1 VAPSLDPKVV
11 FSQLVERFAKLPIAQ
26 KIAAPVLLA
35 FCVWAVVYASRVAT
49 EPEYTVLYSDLGSTD
64 AGAVVQRLKE
74 MKIAYRLDGN
84 SISISPPSQV
94 HELRLSLASEGLPK
108 TGSVGYELFDGT
120 NFATTT
126 LGEMVK
132 KQRAL
137 QGELERTIMSLD
149 AVVAARVHISQP
161 EKTIFAKQAQD
172 PGASV
177 LLKLKPGA
185 ELDKKQIK
193 GITNFVASGVE
204 GLKPENVT
212 IIDEFGNLLSAR
224 PEEGDD
230 FGADATRLQY
240 IREVERGYIQRIES
254 MLAKVLGPGKVVA
267 RVTADL
273 DFSSSE
279 REEESYDPSGRVI
292 RSERSIE
299 EGIATEQRGGIPGVV
314 SNLSNDPKALAQQ
327 EAVTDKNSRKENVK
341 NFEISRAVTRSAQ
354 ARGKLVRLSAAVIVD
369 GKGVE
374 TPELDGEGKPTGKV
388 AKSYEALTPE
398 MLAQVDGIVKSAVG
412 FDSSRGD
419 IVTVE
424 NVPFFAPDEGLQA
437 ELAKAHQTDLYLK
450 FGGMMVPVFALALF
464 VLFVLRPLVKF
475 LTTAPQHE
483 YDLSKLL
490 PSELLNADLPAKA
503 EEAEQEEAKED
514 VAAIEHKDE
523 DAAEKNEGAV
533 ENEGEEGEES
543 EEPRKSGLAGMEPSI
558 DLEQFEEVVAENI
571 RLVKENPQQA
581 ALLIRY
587 WLNDGRI

>member
-1 VAPSLDPKVV
+1 MAPSIDPKVI
-11 FSQLVERFAKLPIAQ
+11 FSQIVDRYMKLPLAQ

-35 FCVWAVVYASRVAT
+35 FCVWSVVYASKVAT
-49 EPEYTVLYSDLGSTD
+49 APEYSVLYSDLSTTD

-74 MKIAYRLDGN
+74 LKIGYRLEGN
-84 SISISPPSQV
+84 TISVSPPSQV

-120 NFATTT
+120 SFATTT

-177 LLKLKPGA
+177 LLKLKPGS

-240 IREVERGYIQRIES
+240 SREIERGYVQRIES

-279 REEESYDPSGRVI
+279 REEESYDPGSRVI

-299 EGIATEQRGGIPGVV
+299 EGSGSEQRGGVPGVV
-314 SNLSNDPKALAQQ
+314 SNLSNDPRAMEQQ
-327 EAVTDKNSRKENVK
+327 EGVTEQNSRRENVK

-354 ARGKLVRLSAAVIVD
+354 ARGKLIRLSAAVLVD
-369 GKGVE
+369 GKAAE
-374 TPELDGEGKPTGKV
+374 LPELDAEGKPTGKV
-388 AKSYEALTPE
+388 SKSYEALAPE
-398 MLAQVDGIVKSAVG
+398 VISQVEGIVKSAVG
-412 FDSSRGD
+412 FDSTRGD
-419 IVTVE
+419 VVTVE
-424 NVPFFAPDEGLQA
+424 NVPFFSPDESLQA
-437 ELAKAHQTDLYLK
+437 ELAKAHQTDQYLK
-450 FGGMMVPVFALALF
+450 FGGMMVPVVALALF

-475 LTTAPQHE
+475 LTTSSQPE

-490 PSELLNADLPAKA
+490 PNELLNADG
-503 EEAEQEEAKED
+503 
-514 VAAIEHKDE
+514 AAAGRQAGNAVGIGH
-523 DAAEKNEGAV
+523 DAVSGD
-533 ENEGEEGEES
+533 GHDGD
-543 EEPRKSGLAGMEPSI
+543 RKGSIGGLEPSI
-558 DLEQFEEVVAENI
+558 DLEQFEEVVSENV

>member
-1 VAPSLDPKVV
+1 MAPSLDPKVI
-11 FSQLVERFAKLPIAQ
+11 FSQLIDRYVKLPLAQ

-49 EPEYTVLYSDLGSTD
+49 APEYSVLYSDLNSTD

-74 MKIAYRLDGN
+74 MKIAYRLEGN
-84 SISISPPSQV
+84 SISISPPGQV

-177 LLKLKPGA
+177 LLKLKPGS

-224 PEEGDD
+224 PEDGDD

-240 IREVERGYIQRIES
+240 VREIERGYIQRIES

-267 RVTADL
+267 RVTAEL

-279 REEESYDPSGRVI
+279 REEESYDPGGRVI
-292 RSERSIE
+292 RSERSVE
-299 EGIATEQRGGIPGVV
+299 EGSGTEQRGGIPGVV
-314 SNLSNDPKALAQQ
+314 SNLSNDPRALEGQ
-327 EAVTDKNSRKENVK
+327 EGVTEQHSRKENVK

-354 ARGKLVRLSAAVIVD
+354 ARGKLIRLSAAVLVD
-369 GKGVE
+369 GKAIEV
-374 TPELDGEGKPTGKV
+374 PEVDAEGKPTGKV
-388 AKSYEALTPE
+388 AKSYEALAPE
-398 MLAQVDGIVKSAVG
+398 MLSQVEGIVKSAVG
-412 FDSSRGD
+412 FDSTRGD
-419 IVTVE
+419 VVTVE
-424 NVPFFAPDEGLQA
+424 NVPFFTPDESLQA
-437 ELAKAHQTDLYLK
+437 ELAKAHQTDQYLK
-450 FGGMMVPVFALALF
+450 FGGMMVPVVALALF

-475 LTTAPQHE
+475 LTTTSQQE

-490 PSELLNADLPAKA
+490 PNELLNADAPS
-503 EEAEQEEAKED
+503 
-514 VAAIEHKDE
+514 AAQPK
-523 DAAEKNEGAV
+523 AV
-533 ENEGEEGEES
+533 ENDQEVQSEES
-543 EEPRKSGLAGMEPSI
+543 EEETEETPKKPGITGLEPSI
-558 DLEQFEEVVAENI
+558 DLEQFEEVVAENV

>member
-1 VAPSLDPKVV
+1 MAPTIDPKVI
-11 FSQLVERFAKLPIAQ
+11 FSQMIDRYMKLPIAQ
-26 KIAAPVLLA
+26 KIAAPVLIA
-35 FCVWAVVYASRVAT
+35 FCVWAVVYASKVAT
-49 EPEYTVLYSDLGSTD
+49 APDYTVLYSDLSSGD

-74 MKIAYRLDGN
+74 MKIAYKLDGS
-84 SISISPPSQV
+84 SISVSPAGQV

-108 TGSVGYELFDGT
+108 TGSVGFELFDGT

-132 KQRAL
+132 RQRAL

-161 EKTIFAKQAQD
+161 EKTIFAKQAQE

-177 LLKLKPGA
+177 LLKLKPGS

-193 GITNFVASGVE
+193 GITNFVAGGIE

-224 PEEGDD
+224 PEESDD

-240 IREVERGYIQRIES
+240 LREVERGYMQRIET
-254 MLAKVLGPGKVVA
+254 MLAKVIGPGKVVA
-267 RVTADL
+267 RVTAEL

-279 REEESYDPSGRVI
+279 REEESYDPGGRVM

-299 EGIATEQRGGIPGVV
+299 EGSGTEQRGGIPGVV

-327 EAVTDKNSRKENVK
+327 EGATEQNSRRESVK

-354 ARGKLVRLSAAVIVD
+354 ARGKVVRLSTAVLVD
-369 GKGVE
+369 GKVAE
-374 TPELDGEGKPTGKV
+374 TPEIDGEGKTTGKTN
-388 AKSYEALTPE
+388 KSYEALTPE
-398 MLAQVDGIVKSAVG
+398 MLSQVESIVKSAVG
-412 FDSSRGD
+412 FDSTRGD
-419 IVTVE
+419 VVTVE
-424 NVPFFAPDEGLQA
+424 NVPFFAPDESLQA
-437 ELAKAHQTDLYLK
+437 ELAKAYQTDQYLK

-475 LTTAPQHE
+475 LTTTSKQE
-483 YDLSKLL
+483 YDLSRLL
-490 PSELLNADLPAKA
+490 PNELINADQPAA
-503 EEAEQEEAKED
+503 GQMAKL
-514 VAAIEHKDE
+514 
-523 DAAEKNEGAV
+523 DAP
-533 ENEGEEGEES
+533 ES
-543 EEPRKSGLAGMEPSI
+543 EEQGAAQTKGSAEEKKSGLSDIEPAI
-558 DLEQFEEVVAENI
+558 DIEQFEEVLAENQ

>member
-11 FSQLVERFAKLPIAQ
+11 FSQIVDRYMKLPLAQ

-35 FCVWAVVYASRVAT
+35 FCVWSVVYASKVAT
-49 EPEYTVLYSDLGSTD
+49 APEYSVLYSDLNSTD

-74 MKIAYRLDGN
+74 LKIGYRLEGN
-84 SISISPPSQV
+84 TISVSPPSQV

-177 LLKLKPGA
+177 LLKLKPGS

-212 IIDEFGNLLSAR
+212 IIDEFGNLLSAK

-230 FGADATRLQY
+230 FGVDATRLQY
-240 IREVERGYIQRIES
+240 SREIERGYVQRIES

-279 REEESYDPSGRVI
+279 REEESYDPGGRVI

-299 EGIATEQRGGIPGVV
+299 EGSGSEQRGGVPGVV
-314 SNLSNDPKALAQQ
+314 SNLSNDPKAMQQ
-327 EAVTDKNSRKENVK
+327 QDGVTEQNSRKENVK
-341 NFEISRAVTRSAQ
+341 NFEISRAVTRSSQ
-354 ARGKLVRLSAAVIVD
+354 ARGKLVRLSAAVLVD
-369 GKGVE
+369 GKVAE
-374 TPELDGEGKPTGKV
+374 NPELDAEGKPTGKV
-388 AKSYEALTPE
+388 SRSYEALAPE
-398 MLAQVDGIVKSAVG
+398 VLSQVEGIVKSAVG
-412 FDSSRGD
+412 FDSTRGD
-419 IVTVE
+419 VVTVE
-424 NVPFFAPDEGLQA
+424 NVPFFSPDESLQA
-437 ELAKAHQTDLYLK
+437 ELAKAHQTDQYLK
-450 FGGMMVPVFALALF
+450 FGGMMVPVVALALF

-475 LTTAPQHE
+475 LTTSSHQE

-490 PSELLNADLPAKA
+490 PNELLKSDAAA
-503 EEAEQEEAKED
+503 AEQQTEAA
-514 VAAIEHKDE
+514 VGIGHDE
-523 DAAEKNEGAV
+523 VPAEGPEADQKG
-533 ENEGEEGEES
+533 S
-543 EEPRKSGLAGMEPSI
+543 IDGLEPSI
-558 DLEQFEEVVAENI
+558 DLEQFEEVVAENV

>member
-1 VAPSLDPKVV
+1 M
-11 FSQLVERFAKLPIAQ
+11 KLPLAQ

-35 FCVWAVVYASRVAT
+35 FCVWAVVYASKVAT
-49 EPEYTVLYSDLGSTD
+49 APEYSVLYSDLNSTD
-64 AGAVVQRLKE
+64 AGAVVGRLKE
-74 MKIAYRLDGN
+74 MKIGYRLEGN
-84 SISISPPSQV
+84 TISVSPPSQV

-120 NFATTT
+120 SFATTT

-177 LLKLKPGA
+177 LLKLKPGS

-224 PEEGDD
+224 AEDGDD

-240 IREVERGYIQRIES
+240 TREIERGYVQRIES

-279 REEESYDPSGRVI
+279 REEESYDPGGRVI
-292 RSERSIE
+292 RSERSVE
-299 EGIATEQRGGIPGVV
+299 EGSGSEQRGGVPGVV
-314 SNLSNDPKALAQQ
+314 SNLSNDPKALQQ
-327 EAVTDKNSRKENVK
+327 DATSEQNSRRENVK
-341 NFEISRAVTRSAQ
+341 NFEISRAVTRSSQ
-354 ARGKLVRLSAAVIVD
+354 ARGKLVRLSAAVLVD
-369 GKGVE
+369 GKLAE
-374 TPELDGEGKPTGKV
+374 APELDGDGKATGKV
-388 AKSYEALTPE
+388 AKSYQALAPE
-398 MLAQVDGIVKSAVG
+398 VLSQVEGIVKSAVG
-412 FDSSRGD
+412 FDSTRGD
-419 IVTVE
+419 VVTVE
-424 NVPFFAPDEGLQA
+424 NVPFFAPDESLQA
-437 ELAKAHQTDLYLK
+437 ELAKAHQTDQYLK
-450 FGGMMVPVFALALF
+450 FGGMMVPVVALALF

-475 LTTAPQHE
+475 LTTPTQQE
-483 YDLSKLL
+483 FDLSKLL
-490 PSELLNADLPAKA
+490 PNELLNADSPAA
-503 EEAEQEEAKED
+503 DSQLASAVGISHERESL
-514 VAAIEHKDE
+514 
-523 DAAEKNEGAV
+523 GAQ
-533 ENEGEEGEES
+533 EGERRGTID
-543 EEPRKSGLAGMEPSI
+543 GLEPSI
-558 DLEQFEEVVAENI
+558 DLEQFEEVVAENVK
-571 RLVKENPQQA
+571 RVKENPQQA

>member
-1 VAPSLDPKVV
+1 MID
-11 FSQLVERFAKLPIAQ
+11 RYMKLPIAQ

-35 FCVWAVVYASRVAT
+35 FCVWAVVYASKVAT
-49 EPEYTVLYSDLGSTD
+49 APDYTVLYTDLSSND

-74 MKIAYRLDGN
+74 MKISYRLDGN
-84 SISISPPSQV
+84 SVSVSPADQV
-94 HELRLSLASEGLPK
+94 HELRLTLASEGLPK
-108 TGSVGYELFDGT
+108 TGSVGFELFDGT

-161 EKTIFAKQAQD
+161 EKTIFAKQSQD

-177 LLKLKPGA
+177 LLKLKPGS

-193 GITNFVASGVE
+193 GITNFVASGIE

-224 PEEGDD
+224 PEESDD

-240 IREVERGYIQRIES
+240 LRELELGYIQRIET

-267 RVTADL
+267 RVTAEL

-279 REEESYDPSGRVI
+279 REEESYDPGGRVI

-299 EGIATEQRGGIPGVV
+299 EGTGTEQRGGIPGVV

-327 EAVTDKNSRKENVK
+327 AGATDQNSRRESVK

-354 ARGKLVRLSAAVIVD
+354 ARGKLVRLSTAVLVD
-369 GKGVE
+369 GKVAE
-374 TPELDGEGKPTGKV
+374 TPEVDGEGKPTGKTG
-388 AKSYEALTPE
+388 KSYEALTPE
-398 MLAQVDGIVKSAVG
+398 MLSQVESIVKSAVG
-412 FDSSRGD
+412 FDSTRGD
-419 IVTVE
+419 VVTVE
-424 NVPFFAPDEGLQA
+424 NVPFFAPDESLQA
-437 ELAKAHQTDLYLK
+437 ELAKAHQTDQYLK

-475 LTTAPQHE
+475 LTTTSKQE

-490 PSELLNADLPAKA
+490 PNELLNADQPLAGQMPKLDAPGGDSLGLAKA
-503 EEAEQEEAKED
+503 
-514 VAAIEHKDE
+514 DE
-523 DAAEKNEGAV
+523 AAEGK
-533 ENEGEEGEES
+533 
-543 EEPRKSGLAGMEPSI
+543 KSGLSDIEPVI
-558 DLEQFEEVVAENI
+558 DLEQFEEVLAENQ

>member
-1 VAPSLDPKVV
+1 MAPSLDPKVV
-11 FSQLVERFAKLPIAQ
+11 FSQLLDRYVKLPLAQ
-26 KIAAPVLLA
+26 KIAAPVLVA
-35 FCVWAVVYASRVAT
+35 FCVWAVVYASQVAT
-49 EPEYTVLYSDLGSTD
+49 APEYSVLYSDLSSTD

-74 MKIAYRLDGN
+74 MKIAYRLEGN

-177 LLKLKPGA
+177 LLKLKPGS

-204 GLKPENVT
+204 GLKAENVT

-224 PEEGDD
+224 PEDGDD

-240 IREVERGYIQRIES
+240 VREIERGYIQRIES

-267 RVTADL
+267 RVTAEL

-279 REEESYDPSGRVI
+279 KEEESYDPGGRVI
-292 RSERSIE
+292 RSERSVE
-299 EGIATEQRGGIPGVV
+299 EGSGTEQRGGIPGVV
-314 SNLSNDPKALAQQ
+314 SNLSNDPRAMEQQ
-327 EAVTDKNSRKENVK
+327 EGVKEQNSRKENVK

-354 ARGKLVRLSAAVIVD
+354 ARGKLIRLSAAVLVD
-369 GKGVE
+369 GKAIE
-374 TPELDGEGKPTGKV
+374 APEMDAEGKPTGKV
-388 AKSYEALTPE
+388 HKSYEALPPE
-398 MLAQVDGIVKSAVG
+398 MLSQVEGIVKSAVG
-412 FDSSRGD
+412 FDSARGD
-419 IVTVE
+419 VVTVE
-424 NVPFFAPDEGLQA
+424 NVPFFTPDESLQA
-437 ELAKAHQTDLYLK
+437 ELAKAHQTDQYLK
-450 FGGMMVPVFALALF
+450 FGGMMVPIVALALF

-475 LTTAPQHE
+475 LTTTSQQE

-490 PSELLNADLPAKA
+490 PNELLNADAAAVSKTQEQQQEKVEAA
-503 EEAEQEEAKED
+503 EN
-514 VAAIEHKDE
+514 E
-523 DAAEKNEGAV
+523 DA
-533 ENEGEEGEES
+533 ES
-543 EEPRKSGLAGMEPSI
+543 EPENAEAAKKPGITGLEPSI
-558 DLEQFEEVVAENI
+558 DLEQFEEVVAENV